1 MTINSINSDTKSKII
16 IGVDDLAE
24 NLLFLK
30 ANLKPA
36 GYTFIG
42 AASGAEC
49 LDLVHRV
56 KPSLILLDIQMPT
69 MDGIETCRR
78 LRETTNMRNT
88 PIVFL
93 TAMKTQGDLSAGV
106 AAGGNDFIIKP
117 FDQKHLLERVR
128 HWAGRQVGVR
138 GFAPLKVS

>member
-1 MTINSINSDTKSKII
+1 MTINPINSDSKRKII

-24 NLLFLK
+24 NLLLLK
-30 ANLKPA
+30 ASLKPA

-42 AASGAEC
+42 ALSGTEC
-49 LDLVHRV
+49 LDLVQRV

-78 LRETTNMRNT
+78 LREMTAMHNT

-93 TAMKTQGDLSAGV
+93 TAMKTEGDLAAGV

-117 FDQKHLLERVR
+117 FDQKQLLERVR

-138 GFAPLKVS
+138 GFTPLQVS